1 MGRLIERR
9 LDGHMRL
16 VQQLSLLAA
25 TVGAGLMA
33 GLFAAFAY
41 AVMPALRGADDRT
54 FVDAMQ
60 RINVTIVNGLFLL
73 IFLGTPV
80 LAALSAILA
89 GRGAGRPALPWIIA
103 GLVLYLVMFAVT
115 TAVNVPL
122 NDALAAAADAAD
134 LDAARQR
141 FEATWV
147 AGNVVRALAST
158 AGFGALCW
166 ALVVTGRSAG

>member
-1 MGRLIERR
+1 
-9 LDGHMRL
+9 MRL
-16 VQQLSLLAA
+16 VQQLSMIGA

-60 RINVTIVNGLFLL
+60 RINVTIVNGWFLL
-73 IFLGTPV
+73 LFLGTPL
-80 LAALSAILA
+80 LAALAAILA
-89 GRGAGRPALPWIIA
+89 GHGANRPALPWLIA
-103 GLVLYLVMFAVT
+103 GLVLNLITVGVT
-115 TAVNVPL
+115 IAVNVPL
-122 NDALAAAADAAD
+122 NDALAAAGASD
-134 LDAARQR
+134 LHAARQR

-147 AGNVVRALAST
+147 AWNVVRALAGT

-166 ALVVTGRSAG
+166 ALVVAGRSTSWHQAVTGGG

>member
-1 MGRLIERR
+1 
-9 LDGHMRL
+9 MRL
-16 VQQLSLLAA
+16 TQHLSLLGA
-25 TVGAGLMA
+25 TLGAGLTA

-60 RINVTIVNGLFLL
+60 RINVSIVNGWFLL
-73 IFLGTPV
+73 IFLGTPALAVLSAV
-80 LAALSAILA
+80 LAA
-89 GRGAGRPALPWIIA
+89 RGAGRPALPWILG
-103 GLVLYLVMFAVT
+103 GLALHVVMVGITA
-115 TAVNVPL
+115 AVNVPL
-122 NDALAAAADAAD
+122 NDALATAGADD

-147 AGNVVRALAST
+147 TWNVVRALAST

-166 ALVVTGRSAG
+166 ALVVAGR